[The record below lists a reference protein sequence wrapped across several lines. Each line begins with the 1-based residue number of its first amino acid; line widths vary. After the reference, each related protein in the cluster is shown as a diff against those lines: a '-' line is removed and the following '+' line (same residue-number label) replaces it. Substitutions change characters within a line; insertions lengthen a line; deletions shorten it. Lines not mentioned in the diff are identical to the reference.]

1 MRRPIT
7 ADLLGLVLFSVFVAL
22 IVFLVSF
29 FLGSFLAG
37 ALNCHSCHTMGDRAL
52 LGLIWLPISVLT
64 LGHVPMN
71 AGGGATISV
80 WPYVHALW
88 GTVTLIQLAVTAWV
102 WRWSRRA

>member
-7 ADLLGLVLFSVFVAL
+7 ADLLGLVLFSVYVAL
-22 IVFLVSF
+22 IIFLVSF

-37 ALNCHSCHTMGDRAL
+37 ALSCRDCQTIFDRAL
-52 LGLIWLPISVLT
+52 LGLILIPLSLLT

-71 AGGGATISV
+71 AGGGATVSV
-80 WPYVHALW
+80 WPYVQALW
-88 GTVTLIQLAVTAWV
+88 GTATLIQLAATAWV

>member
-7 ADLLGLVLFSVFVAL
+7 ADLLGLILFSVQAAF
-22 IVFLVSF
+22 IIFLVSF

-37 ALNCHSCHTMGDRAL
+37 ASNCHSCQTMGDRAL
-52 LGLIWLPISVLT
+52 LGLIWLPLSVLT

-80 WPYVHALW
+80 WPYVQPLW
-88 GTVTLIQLAVTAWV
+88 GTATLFQLAVTAWV
-102 WRWSRRA
+102 WRRSRRA